1 MEFDEEKFESIALKK
16 IDSKHIEEL
25 EEKAGTLEMEGKQYA
40 VLPVNTIDLMRETFK
55 EIVKEYVESL

>member
-25 EEKAGTLEMEGKQYA
+25 EEKAGTLEMEGKQY
-40 VLPVNTIDLMRETFK
+40 K
-55 EIVKEYVESL
+55 QG